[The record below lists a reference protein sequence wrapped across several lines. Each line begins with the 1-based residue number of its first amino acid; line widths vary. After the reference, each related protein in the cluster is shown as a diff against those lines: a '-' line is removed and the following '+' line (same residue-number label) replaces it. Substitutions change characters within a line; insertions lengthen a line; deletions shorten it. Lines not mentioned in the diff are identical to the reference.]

1 MKSIHV
7 ILSTV
12 MIGVAVLATGLV
24 SYSGAVEPADVRFTD
39 VSFLGKGE
47 MIGDRTVIRQG
58 HSASL
63 TLDVAKFSDAPV
75 GEILIKTS
83 FSNSINGKILLV
95 DDSFMSPSENMEHR
109 DYLNYLDA
117 KKADPF
123 KGSDTTGIMMLTIS
137 AINAPAYTHEDTVNV
152 VLLADGVETDR
163 LSFDVVVKN

>member
-12 MIGVAVLATGLV
+12 MIGVAVMATGLV
-24 SYSGAVEPADVRFTD
+24 SYSGAEEPVDVRFTD

-47 MIGDRTVIRQG
+47 MIDDRTVIRQG

-95 DDSFMSPSENMEHR
+95 DDSFMSPSESMEHR

-123 KGSDTTGIMMLTIS
+123 KGADTTGIMMLTIS